1 MKKKKVYVLYHILDI
16 KKGTIEE
23 LGCFS
28 SKEEAEE
35 AKLEESFEYN
45 DSTLKIVE
53 EFRCKDND
61 DDLFAE
67 AELVGEI
74 LDDIRD
80 GKAEVIE
87 TPVVDV
93 VVRHDQPRHSIKTVN
108 VDKEEK
114 PTVVISKT
122 FDEEDDFRRIVLGR
136 KSEPMDKTTACII
149 LGAAAVVAT
158 GLIFAA
164 CRK

>member
-1 MKKKKVYVLYHILDI
+1 MKKKKVFVLYHFVD
-16 KKGTIEE
+16 KKGTVEE

-53 EFRCKDND
+53 ELRKSNE

-74 LDDIRD
+74 LDDIKD
-80 GKAEVIE
+80 GQAEVIE
-87 TPVVDV
+87 TPVIDV
-93 VVRHDQPRHSIKTVN
+93 VVRHDQPRHNIKTI
-108 VDKEEK
+108 KEEK

-158 GLIFAA
+158 GLIIAA

>member
-1 MKKKKVYVLYHILDI
+1 MKKKIVYVLYHILNV

-28 SKEEAEE
+28 TREEAEE

-45 DSTLKIVE
+45 DSTLEIVE
-53 EFRCKDND
+53 ELRCKSDE

-67 AELVGEI
+67 AELVGDI
-74 LDDIRD
+74 LDEIKD

-93 VVRHDQPRHSIKTVN
+93 VVRHDQPRHSIKTIN
-108 VDKEEK
+108 IDDEGK
-114 PTVVISKT
+114 PKVVISKT

-149 LGAAAVVAT
+149 LGAAAVVTT
-158 GLIFAA
+158 GLIIAA